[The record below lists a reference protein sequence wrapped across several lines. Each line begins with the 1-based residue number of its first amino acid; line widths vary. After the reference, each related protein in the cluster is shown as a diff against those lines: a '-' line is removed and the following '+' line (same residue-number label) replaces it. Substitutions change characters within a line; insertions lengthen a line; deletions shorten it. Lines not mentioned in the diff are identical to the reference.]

1 MEKSPQVL
9 KTPKASFVASKLI
22 AFGFEFD
29 SQTSTYLYKSK
40 ASDFNFEFRILI
52 KDGEYSTKVYD
63 LDSECE
69 YLLHKS
75 HQAQGEFVGR
85 VREYLSNLE
94 NKIIKQC
101 ALDPMFNTVQATKI
115 IERVQEKYHVKA
127 EFLFGEDEPTA
138 VFRKVVKAK
147 PKWFA
152 FISRCNRK
160 TVTGTGEGKIE
171 ILNLRLKASD
181 VDTLITHEHIHRGYH
196 MNKKY
201 WLTIELDTTVDTDMI
216 YALLDKSYQLL

>member
-1 MEKSPQVL
+1 MENYPQVL

-115 IERVQEKYHVKA
+115 IERVQDKYHVQA

-138 VFRKVVKAK
+138 VFRKVVKGK
-147 PKWFA
+147 PKWFG
-152 FISRCNRK
+152 FISRCNQK
-160 TVTGTGEGKIE
+160 SVKGYGEGKIE
-171 ILNLRLKASD
+171 ILNLRLEASD

>member
-101 ALDPMFNTVQATKI
+101 ALDPMFNTLQATKI

-138 VFRKVVKAK
+138 VFRKVVKEK

-171 ILNLRLKASD
+171 ILNLRLEASD

>member
-1 MEKSPQVL
+1 
-9 KTPKASFVASKLI
+9 
-22 AFGFEFD
+22 
-29 SQTSTYLYKSK
+29 
-40 ASDFNFEFRILI
+40 
-52 KDGEYSTKVYD
+52 
-63 LDSECE
+63 
-69 YLLHKS
+69 
-75 HQAQGEFVGR
+75 
-85 VREYLSNLE
+85 
-94 NKIIKQC
+94 
-101 ALDPMFNTVQATKI
+101 MFNTLQATKI

-138 VFRKVVKAK
+138 VFRKVVKEK

-171 ILNLRLKASD
+171 ILNLRLEASD

-216 YALLDKSYQLL
+216 YALLDKSYRLL

>member
-9 KTPKASFVASKLI
+9 KTPKASFVVSKLI

-138 VFRKVVKAK
+138 VFRKVVKEK

-171 ILNLRLKASD
+171 ILNLRLEASD
-181 VDTLITHEHIHRGYH
+181 VDMLITHEHIHRGYH

>member
-9 KTPKASFVASKLI
+9 KTPKASFVVSKLI

-138 VFRKVVKAK
+138 VFRKVVKEK

-171 ILNLRLKASD
+171 ILNLRLEASD

-201 WLTIELDTTVDTDMI
+201 WLTIELDTSVDTDMI

>member
-101 ALDPMFNTVQATKI
+101 ALDPMFNTLQATKI

-138 VFRKVVKAK
+138 VFRKVVKEK

-160 TVTGTGEGKIE
+160 SVTGTGEGKIE
-171 ILNLRLKASD
+171 ILNLRLEASD

-201 WLTIELDTTVDTDMI
+201 WLTIELDTSVDTDMI
-216 YALLDKSYQLL
+216 YALLDKSYRLL

>member
-101 ALDPMFNTVQATKI
+101 ALDPMFNTVQATEI

-138 VFRKVVKAK
+138 VFRKVVKEK

-171 ILNLRLKASD
+171 ILNLRLEASD

-216 YALLDKSYQLL
+216 YALLDKSYRLL

>member
-1 MEKSPQVL
+1 MENYPQVL
-9 KTPKASFVASKLI
+9 KTPKASFVVSKLI

-52 KDGEYSTKVYD
+52 KYGEYSTKVYD

-138 VFRKVVKAK
+138 VFRKVVKEK

-171 ILNLRLKASD
+171 ILNLRLEASD

>member
-101 ALDPMFNTVQATKI
+101 ALDPMFNTLQATKI

-138 VFRKVVKAK
+138 VFRKVVKEK

-171 ILNLRLKASD
+171 ILNLRLEASD

-201 WLTIELDTTVDTDMI
+201 WLTIELDTSVDTDMI

>member
-40 ASDFNFEFRILI
+40 DSDFNFEFRILI

-101 ALDPMFNTVQATKI
+101 ALDPMFNTLQATKI

-138 VFRKVVKAK
+138 VFRKVVKEK

-171 ILNLRLKASD
+171 ILNLRLEASD

-216 YALLDKSYQLL
+216 YALLDKSYRLL

>member
-9 KTPKASFVASKLI
+9 KNPKASFVASKLI

-115 IERVQEKYHVKA
+115 IDRVQEKYHVKA

-171 ILNLRLKASD
+171 ILNLRLEASD

>member
-101 ALDPMFNTVQATKI
+101 ALDPMFNTLPATKI

-138 VFRKVVKAK
+138 VFRKVVKEK

-171 ILNLRLKASD
+171 ILNLRLEASD

>member
-101 ALDPMFNTVQATKI
+101 ALDPMFNTLQATKI

-160 TVTGTGEGKIE
+160 AVTGTGEGKIE
-171 ILNLRLKASD
+171 ILNLRLEASD

-201 WLTIELDTTVDTDMI
+201 WLTIELDTSVDTDMI

>member
-138 VFRKVVKAK
+138 VFRKVVKEK

-160 TVTGTGEGKIE
+160 AVTGTGEGKIE
-171 ILNLRLKASD
+171 ILNLRLEASD

-201 WLTIELDTTVDTDMI
+201 WLTIELDTSVDTDMI

>member
-9 KTPKASFVASKLI
+9 KTPKASFVVSKFI

-101 ALDPMFNTVQATKI
+101 ALDPMFNTLQATKI

-138 VFRKVVKAK
+138 VFRKVVKEK

-171 ILNLRLKASD
+171 ILNLRLEASD

>member
-101 ALDPMFNTVQATKI
+101 ALDPMFNTLQATKI

-138 VFRKVVKAK
+138 VFRKVVKEK

-171 ILNLRLKASD
+171 ILNLRLEASD
-181 VDTLITHEHIHRGYH
+181 VDTLITHENIHRGYH

-216 YALLDKSYQLL
+216 YALLDKSYRLL

>member
-1 MEKSPQVL
+1 MENYPQVL
-9 KTPKASFVASKLI
+9 KTPKASFVVSKLI

-101 ALDPMFNTVQATKI
+101 ALDPMFNTVQATEI

-127 EFLFGEDEPTA
+127 EFLFGENEPTA

-160 TVTGTGEGKIE
+160 TVTGFGEGKIE
-171 ILNLRLKASD
+171 ILNLRLESSD
-181 VDTLITHEHIHRGYH
+181 VTNLITHEHIHRGYH

>member
-52 KDGEYSTKVYD
+52 KDGKYSTKVYD

-171 ILNLRLKASD
+171 ILNLRLEASD

-216 YALLDKSYQLL
+216 YALLDKSYRLL

>member
-1 MEKSPQVL
+1 MKNSPQVL

-22 AFGFEFD
+22 TFGFDFD
-29 SQTSTYLYKSK
+29 KETSSFVYKSK
-40 ASDFNFEFRILI
+40 DSDLNFLFVVVIDDEIYF
-52 KDGEYSTKVYD
+52 TKVFD
-63 LDSECE
+63 LDTGCE

-171 ILNLRLKASD
+171 ILNLRLEASD

>member
-9 KTPKASFVASKLI
+9 KTPKASFVVSKLI

-138 VFRKVVKAK
+138 VFRKVVKEK

-171 ILNLRLKASD
+171 ILNLRLEASD

>member
-75 HQAQGEFVGR
+75 YQAQGEFVGR

-101 ALDPMFNTVQATKI
+101 ALDPMFNTLQATKI

-138 VFRKVVKAK
+138 VFRKVVKEK

-171 ILNLRLKASD
+171 ILNLRLEASD

-216 YALLDKSYQLL
+216 YALLDKSYRLL

>member
-101 ALDPMFNTVQATKI
+101 ALDPMFNTLQATKI

-138 VFRKVVKAK
+138 VFRKVVKEK

-171 ILNLRLKASD
+171 ILNLRLEASD
-181 VDTLITHEHIHRGYH
+181 VNKLITHEHIHRGYH

>member
-101 ALDPMFNTVQATKI
+101 ALDPMFNTLQATKI
-115 IERVQEKYHVKA
+115 IELVQEKYHVKA

-160 TVTGTGEGKIE
+160 TVTGTSEGKIE
-171 ILNLRLKASD
+171 ILNLRLEASD

-201 WLTIELDTTVDTDMI
+201 WLTIELDTSVDTDMI

>member
-40 ASDFNFEFRILI
+40 DSDFNFEFRILI

-101 ALDPMFNTVQATKI
+101 ALDPMFNTLQATKI

-138 VFRKVVKAK
+138 VFRKVVKEK

-171 ILNLRLKASD
+171 ILNLRLEASD

>member
-1 MEKSPQVL
+1 MENYPQVL
-9 KTPKASFVASKLI
+9 KTPKASFVVSKLI

-52 KDGEYSTKVYD
+52 KDGEDSTTVYD

-171 ILNLRLKASD
+171 ILNLRLEASD
-181 VDTLITHEHIHRGYH
+181 VDTLITHQHIHRGYH

>member
-101 ALDPMFNTVQATKI
+101 ALDPMFNTLQATKI

-138 VFRKVVKAK
+138 VFRKVVKEK

-171 ILNLRLKASD
+171 ILNLRLEASD
-181 VDTLITHEHIHRGYH
+181 VDTLITHENIHRGYH

>member
-138 VFRKVVKAK
+138 VFRKVVKEK

-171 ILNLRLKASD
+171 ILNLRLEVSD

>member
-101 ALDPMFNTVQATKI
+101 ALDPMFNTLQATKI

-138 VFRKVVKAK
+138 VFRKVVKEK

-160 TVTGTGEGKIE
+160 AVTGTGEGKIE
-171 ILNLRLKASD
+171 ILNLRLEASD

-216 YALLDKSYQLL
+216 YALLDKSYRLL

>member
-171 ILNLRLKASD
+171 ILNLRLEASD

>member
-138 VFRKVVKAK
+138 VFRKVVKEK

-171 ILNLRLKASD
+171 ILNLRLEASD

-216 YALLDKSYQLL
+216 YALLDKSYRLL

>member
-1 MEKSPQVL
+1 MENYPQVL
-9 KTPKASFVASKLI
+9 KTPKASFVVSKLI

-171 ILNLRLKASD
+171 ILNLRLEARD

>member
-101 ALDPMFNTVQATKI
+101 ALDPMFNTLQATKI

-160 TVTGTGEGKIE
+160 AVTGTGEGKIE
-171 ILNLRLKASD
+171 ILNLRLEASD

>member
-69 YLLHKS
+69 YMLHKS

-171 ILNLRLKASD
+171 ILNLRLEASD

-201 WLTIELDTTVDTDMI
+201 WLTIELDTSVDTDMI
-216 YALLDKSYQLL
+216 YALLDKSYRLL

>member
-138 VFRKVVKAK
+138 VFRKVVKEK

-171 ILNLRLKASD
+171 ILNLRLEASD

-201 WLTIELDTTVDTDMI
+201 WLTIELDTSVDTDMI

>member
-1 MEKSPQVL
+1 MENYPQVL
-9 KTPKASFVASKLI
+9 KTPKASFVVSKLI

-138 VFRKVVKAK
+138 VFRKVVKEK

-160 TVTGTGEGKIE
+160 AVTGTGEGKIE

>member
-138 VFRKVVKAK
+138 VFRKVVKEK

-171 ILNLRLKASD
+171 ILNLRLEASD

>member
-101 ALDPMFNTVQATKI
+101 ALDPMFNTLQATKI

-138 VFRKVVKAK
+138 VFRKVVKEK

-171 ILNLRLKASD
+171 ILNLRLEASD

-201 WLTIELDTTVDTDMI
+201 WLTIELDTTVDTEMI

>member
-101 ALDPMFNTVQATKI
+101 ALDPMFNTLQATKI
-115 IERVQEKYHVKA
+115 IERVQ

-160 TVTGTGEGKIE
+160 AVTGTGEGKIE
-171 ILNLRLKASD
+171 ILNLRLEASD

-201 WLTIELDTTVDTDMI
+201 WLTIELDTSVDTDMI
-216 YALLDKSYQLL
+216 YALLDKSYRLL

>member
-101 ALDPMFNTVQATKI
+101 ALDPMFNTLQATKS

-138 VFRKVVKAK
+138 VFRKVVKEK

-171 ILNLRLKASD
+171 ILNLRLEASD

-216 YALLDKSYQLL
+216 YALLDKSYRLL